1 MRQPEPTRRAPAP
14 MPAVV
19 PVLSPVLALAL
30 ALGAAQPCRAA
41 SAQPAAGSSQP
52 AVAASQA
59 PASQAPRVRIEQVR
73 SLRLQGRQAQVDLV
87 LRVSNPG
94 GWSLSLDDI
103 RFHCSFNGTATAQG
117 RSTGQL
123 DLPPHGS
130 AEVPVRVDIDGQAL
144 LAVLATLPP
153 DGLVNYQLVGSA
165 EIAHTLLR
173 LPFREQGSVVL
184 RLP

>member
-1 MRQPEPTRRAPAP
+1 MRQPEPMRRAPLPGVA
-14 MPAVV
+14 
-19 PVLSPVLALAL
+19 LSLALAL
-30 ALGAAQPCRAA
+30 ALAVCAAQPCRAA
-41 SAQPAAGSSQP
+41 TAQPAAGSSQP
-52 AVAASQA
+52 AAAASQA
-59 PASQAPRVRIEQVR
+59 PAPQAPRVRIEQLR

-117 RSTGQL
+117 RSTGEL

-130 AEVPVRVDIDGQAL
+130 ADVAVRVDIDGQAL
-144 LAVLATLPP
+144 LAVLAALPP
-153 DGLVNYQLVGSA
+153 DGMVRYELVGSA